1 MIRTAFV
8 SIFWGLLMALVDVK
22 LGRLDL
28 APDFIGYLFVFK
40 GLRQLAAL
48 HGSFGTASSY
58 ALVLLAFSLVELIGM
73 EHPLLPVIDIVFS
86 LLMFWSIYDGI
97 IALASASENGG
108 LMWRAS
114 VELAAAEP
122 GPAGSG

>member
-1 MIRTAFV
+1 
-8 SIFWGLLMALVDVK
+8 MALVDVK
-22 LGRLDL
+22 PGRLDL
-28 APDFIGYLFVFK
+28 APDFIGYLLVFK

-48 HGSFGTASSY
+48 HGSFGTAGSY

-86 LLMFWSIYDGI
+86 LLMFWSICDGI

-108 LMWRAS
+108 LADAARSRRNALAVMSTITLPLS
-114 VELAAAEP
+114 VV
-122 GPAGSG
+122 SCNS